1 MQPELKRQCL
11 RGWQKTL
18 LACLVW
24 NVKQNLVRDLTS
36 GPNASNSAI
45 KGEDDLYLS
54 VQTLHLP
61 FNQCWRNQLRSRKD
75 SREFGLVPNASRD
88 GQPT

>member
-1 MQPELKRQCL
+1 MWQELKRQSL

-36 GPNASNSAI
+36 GRHTSNLAI
-45 KGEDDLYLS
+45 KGEDDLYLL

-61 FNQCWRNQLRSRKD
+61 FNQCSRNQLQSGKD